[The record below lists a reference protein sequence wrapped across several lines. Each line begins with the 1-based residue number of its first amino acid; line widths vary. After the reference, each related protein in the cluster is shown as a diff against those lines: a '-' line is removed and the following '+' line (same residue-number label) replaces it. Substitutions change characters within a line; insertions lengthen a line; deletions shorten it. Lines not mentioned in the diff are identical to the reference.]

1 MAKVPSKIPA
11 SKPRNP
17 VVKNMSRTGTQVHK
31 DRKRAAKQ
39 GDNKHRGRKDYSE
52 HLLRLLSN
60 QLLENSI
67 LDDDLVNRGF
77 DSWQIRNDDQKLI
90 GDDIKVILK
99 DVIVR
104 TDVDA
109 FNAGK
114 KVFAYLRGTRIKDLP
129 NFESMDSYKVW
140 YRRNLDA
147 PFFNA
152 ETKEPFVTADFIV
165 CGMDG
170 SVTAYTK

>member
-1 MAKVPSKIPA
+1 MRICE
-11 SKPRNP
+11 
-17 VVKNMSRTGTQVHK
+17 VV
-31 DRKRAAKQ
+31 D
-39 GDNKHRGRKDYSE
+39 E
-52 HLLRLLSN
+52 
-60 QLLENSI
+60 
-67 LDDDLVNRGF
+67 DLVNRGF
-77 DSWQIRNDDQKLI
+77 DSWQIRTDDQKLI

-104 TDVDA
+104 TDIDA
-109 FNAGK
+109 FNANK
-114 KVFAYLRGTRIKDLP
+114 KVFAYLRGTRIKELP
-129 NFESMDSYKVW
+129 NFEGMNSYKVW

-152 ETKEPFVTADFIV
+152 ETKDPFITADFIV